1 MHSVYYTLC
10 TKYIHIVNVDEK
22 EPLRPFKT
30 PIMTENTQ
38 NVDLGDIR
46 SWRFLWSCTKTYHLV
61 TCVMRCLRNGYYSQ
75 IN

>member
-38 NVDLGDIR
+38 NIDLGDIR
-46 SWRFLWSCTKTYHLV
+46 SWRFV
-61 TCVMRCLRNGYYSQ
+61 
-75 IN
+75 